1 MAFLRIAAALSFI
14 GTRGL
19 LICWSIFFDDFTA
32 VAPEKVA
39 GNTQLYIEF
48 LFRLLGVNFSAEG
61 DKAPPFAPLFKSL
74 GLQFD
79 LDGVGRGSFSLSHTA
94 ARRSELREHIGNM
107 LCVDGPGVG
116 PKELERLHG
125 RLVWFNSFAFGRTLK
140 AAVSVVS

>member
-32 VAPEKVA
+32 VAPENVA

-61 DKAPPFAPLFKSL
+61 DKAPPFAPLSNRLECSL
-74 GLQFD
+74 TWTELDEVLFLLVIRLQ
-79 LDGVGRGSFSLSHTA
+79 GEASCWST
-94 ARRSELREHIGNM
+94 
-107 LCVDGPGVG
+107 
-116 PKELERLHG
+116 
-125 RLVWFNSFAFGRTLK
+125 
-140 AAVSVVS
+140 

>member
-48 LFRLLGVNFSAEG
+48 LFRLLGVNFFLPRATR
-61 DKAPPFAPLFKSL
+61 PHLLHLF
-74 GLQFD
+74 QI
-79 LDGVGRGSFSLSHTA
+79 A
-94 ARRSELREHIGNM
+94 WN
-107 LCVDGPGVG
+107 
-116 PKELERLHG
+116 
-125 RLVWFNSFAFGRTLK
+125 
-140 AAVSVVS
+140 AV